1 MVFLSFIWHMHQ
13 PYYKD
18 DIQKKYLASW
28 VRLHASKDYL
38 DMLRIAQNNNAKVTF
53 NLTPVLVNQ
62 ILSYKDLECES
73 TASLLLRKVSE
84 LNDKQK
90 LFILEDSFK
99 VNSRTIQRMP
109 KYRQLYHKKQNANS
123 NALSVFGD
131 DEILTCQIAYLL
143 AWFGDL
149 QRDDTVKKIE
159 ENLST
164 AGEDEKRYLLQKQ
177 LQILNSIVPEY
188 KKAFKNGEICLTT
201 TPFYHPILPLLID
214 SDIAKVSNPNVK
226 LPERFS
232 YKDDAKWHIQTAK
245 QYMERIFE
253 TTIEGMWP
261 SEGSVSDEALC
272 LIAECGFKFA
282 ATDEQILKNSGYSN
296 IYTRYLYENNNC
308 KLHMFFRDHTLSD
321 KIGFVYSHMNYED
334 AVADFVNSVKG
345 IESQSGPKS
354 IISVILDGENAWE
367 YYDNNGYDFLNHLY
381 DTLQKDPAIELITP
395 KEYLELVDTKEVKL
409 NKIWPGSWIGSNFN
423 IWIGDDED
431 NKAWDLLNKARRE
444 LSSNKA
450 SMQELYKAQG
460 SDWNWWYGSDHSS
473 TDDYLFDSLFRSIL
487 IKSYLLAKH
496 SPPEELYMPIKKGLA
511 LLEAQS
517 PIGFINPK
525 IDGIVSSYFEWSG
538 AAEFVGLESAM
549 SVSDRI
555 IKKLFYGFSEDY
567 IFLRIDF
574 NKESNILGKY
584 TICIEI
590 FDNIKT
596 RIVLSQDTS
605 YIQKFDRNAK
615 VVFHDNFVDYAL
627 NKILELKISKDLL
640 GVHEKEKVY
649 MHVFLEQSNILIER
663 FPIHKDILM
672 EIPSKNFEFENW
684 FV

>member
-1 MVFLSFIWHMHQ
+1 MHQ

-28 VRLHASKDYL
+28 VRLHASKDYI

-53 NLTPVLVNQ
+53 NLTPVLINQ
-62 ILSYKDLECES
+62 ILSYKDLECEN
-73 TASLLLRKVSE
+73 TASLLLRNVSD

-90 LFILEDSFK
+90 LFFLEDSFK
-99 VNSRTIQRMP
+99 VGSRIIQRMP

-123 NALSVFGD
+123 NVLNVFSD

-143 AWFGDL
+143 AWFGDT

-188 KKAFKNGEICLTT
+188 KKAFKNNEICITT

-214 SDIAKVSNPNVK
+214 SDIAKVSNPSIK

-232 YKDDAKWHIQTAK
+232 YKDDAKWHIKTAK

-253 TTIEGMWP
+253 TTIDGMWP

-282 ATDEQILKNSGYSN
+282 ATDEQILKNSGFNN
-296 IYTRYLYENNNC
+296 IYMPYLYERDNY

-321 KIGFVYSHMNYED
+321 KIGFVYSRMNYKD
-334 AVADFVNSVKG
+334 AVADFVNSVKF
-345 IESQSGPKS
+345 IESQNEPKS
-354 IISVILDGENAWE
+354 IVSVILDGENAWE

-381 DTLQKDPAIELITP
+381 DTLQKDSNVELITP
-395 KEYLELVDTKEVKL
+395 NEYLELFNAKELKL
-409 NKIWPGSWIGSNFN
+409 NKIWPGSWIGANFN
-423 IWIGDDED
+423 IWIGEDED

-473 TDDYLFDSLFRSIL
+473 TDDYLFDNLFRSIL
-487 IKSYLLAKH
+487 IKSYLLAKR
-496 SPPEELYMPIKKGLA
+496 SVPEELYMPIKKGLTM
-511 LLEAQS
+511 LEAQL

-525 IDGIVSSYFEWSG
+525 IDGFVSSYFEWSG
-538 AAEFVGLESAM
+538 AAEVIDLESAM

-555 IKKLFYGFSEDY
+555 IKKLFYGFNEDY
-567 IFLRIDF
+567 IFLRVDF

-584 TICIEI
+584 TISIEI

-596 RIVLSQDTS
+596 RIVLSKDAS

-615 VVFHDNFVDYAL
+615 VVFHDNFTSYAL
-627 NKILELKISKDLL
+627 NKILELKISKDVL

-649 MHVFLEQSNILIER
+649 MHVLLEQSNILIER

-684 FV
+684 FVW

>member
-1 MVFLSFIWHMHQ
+1 MVFVSFIWHMHQ

-28 VRLHASKDYL
+28 VRLHASKDYI

-53 NLTPVLVNQ
+53 NLTPVLINQ
-62 ILSYKDLECES
+62 ILSYKDLECEN
-73 TASLLLRKVSE
+73 TASLLLRNVSD

-90 LFILEDSFK
+90 LFFLEDSFK
-99 VNSRTIQRMP
+99 VGSRIIQRMP

-123 NALSVFGD
+123 NVLNVFSD

-143 AWFGDL
+143 AWFGDT

-188 KKAFKNGEICLTT
+188 KKAFKNNEICITT

-214 SDIAKVSNPNVK
+214 SDIAKVSNPSIK

-232 YKDDAKWHIQTAK
+232 YKDDAKWHIKTAK

-253 TTIEGMWP
+253 TTIDGMWP

-282 ATDEQILKNSGYSN
+282 ATDEQILKNSGFNN
-296 IYTRYLYENNNC
+296 IYMPYLYERDNY

-321 KIGFVYSHMNYED
+321 KIGFVYSRMNYKD
-334 AVADFVNSVKG
+334 AVADFVNSVKF
-345 IESQSGPKS
+345 IESQNEPKS
-354 IISVILDGENAWE
+354 IVSVILDGENAWE

-381 DTLQKDPAIELITP
+381 DTLQKDSNVELITP
-395 KEYLELVDTKEVKL
+395 NEYLELFNAKELKL
-409 NKIWPGSWIGSNFN
+409 NKIWPGSWIGANFN
-423 IWIGDDED
+423 IWIGEDED

-473 TDDYLFDSLFRSIL
+473 TDDYLFDNLFRSIL
-487 IKSYLLAKH
+487 IKSYLLAKR
-496 SPPEELYMPIKKGLA
+496 SVPEELYMPIKKGLTM
-511 LLEAQS
+511 LEAQL

-525 IDGIVSSYFEWSG
+525 IDGFVSSYFEWSG
-538 AAEFVGLESAM
+538 AAEVIDLESAM

-555 IKKLFYGFSEDY
+555 IKKLFYGFNEDY
-567 IFLRIDF
+567 IFLRVDF

-584 TICIEI
+584 TISIEI

-596 RIVLSQDTS
+596 RIVLSKDAS

-615 VVFHDNFVDYAL
+615 VVFHDNFTSYAL
-627 NKILELKISKDLL
+627 NKILELKISKDVL

-649 MHVFLEQSNILIER
+649 MHVLLEQSNILIER